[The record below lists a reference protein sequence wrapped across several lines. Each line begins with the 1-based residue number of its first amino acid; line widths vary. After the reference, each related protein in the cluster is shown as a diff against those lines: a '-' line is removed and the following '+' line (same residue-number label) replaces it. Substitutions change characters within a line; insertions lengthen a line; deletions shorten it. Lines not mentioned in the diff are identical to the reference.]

1 MQSRHSTIDKKSS
14 VPQEH
19 MVARIM
25 ATVVARLVTTTLS
38 NPHDSRTPAYRDIA
52 VGAQGAID
60 AVDADVDRGDAGM
73 IDRLDATW
81 TSGFDENCGIRRCA
95 ADDEKARL
103 ARSVR

>member
-1 MQSRHSTIDKKSS
+1 
-14 VPQEH
+14 

-38 NPHDSRTPAYRDIA
+38 NPRDSRTPAYRYIA
-52 VGAQGAID
+52 VGALGAID

-73 IDRLDATW
+73 IDRGRRRRRPAAIDVTW